1 MKLKVTIDIGRIPET
16 GDDWE
21 LYTATMKCEGA
32 ARALTAALKKALRAV
47 GAGATV
53 PDALREHFDPVAR
66 KYADYGAQDSEPM
79 RHAERILERVWE
91 MTKPRGV
98 R

>member
-1 MKLKVTIDIGRIPET
+1 MKLKVTIETGKLPET

-32 ARALTAALKKALRAV
+32 ARALTGALKKALRAV

-53 PDALREHFDPVAR
+53 PEALRDHFDPVAR

-79 RHAERILERVWE
+79 RHAERILERVRA
-91 MTKPRGV
+91 MTTGRGV
-98 R
+98 